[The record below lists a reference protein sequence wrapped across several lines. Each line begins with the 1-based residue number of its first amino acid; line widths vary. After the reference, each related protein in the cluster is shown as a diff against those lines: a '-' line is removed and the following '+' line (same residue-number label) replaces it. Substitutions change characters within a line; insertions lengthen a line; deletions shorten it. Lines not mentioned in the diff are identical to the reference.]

1 MKNQKSFFSIF
12 TVLFSLAIL
21 SSCSTS
27 NEVVSNNFITKR
39 KYNKG
44 FHIDFK
50 KRYISEKESDLAIND
65 LKKNQLAL
73 EENDVTEN
81 QDFQEDVTTVSNEI
95 IVNQEESIESDVA
108 FNDVNFNSI
117 ENSNSFLSREKTLI
131 ESNKVTKNSSDNKT
145 KNFKSI
151 ENKKNSFKNII
162 KGVDEKTILLVILCF
177 ILSPLAVF
185 LHQGTWNT
193 KCWINL
199 LLFVLF
205 IFPGLLHGLYV
216 ILVD

>member
-12 TVLFSLAIL
+12 TILFSLALL

-50 KRYISEKESDLAIND
+50 KRYNSEKEADLAIND
-65 LKKNQLAL
+65 LKKKQFTL
-73 EENDVTEN
+73 EESDVTEN
-81 QDFQEDVTTVSNEI
+81 KDLQEDVTTVSNEI
-95 IVNQEESIESDVA
+95 IVNQEENIKSDVA
-108 FNDVNFNSI
+108 FNDVNFNSS
-117 ENSNSFLSREKTLI
+117 ENSNSFLSNENTFI
-131 ESNKVTKNSSDNKT
+131 EANKVIKNSSDNKIQ
-145 KNFKSI
+145 KVKSI
-151 ENKKNSFKNII
+151 ENKKNSFKNVS
-162 KGVDEKTILLVILCF
+162 KRASEETILLVILCF